1 MEVKVKQKVLI
12 WKKPQKEASYITGG
26 CFLCPPSR
34 CIIKFETKAKQS
46 RKDLL
51 IVNAMLSMQVGYR
64 RGARRLVD
72 LLDGG
77 AVIASTGRGSAGT
90 LAGHATG
97 STTLSAV
104 DLHHDGVGNALELLL
119 LSLVLLLGGGLVLV
133 DPGDSLVDGASEG
146 LLVLSG
152 QLLLN
157 LGVGD
162 GVLERVGVGLEAVLG
177 LDAASLGLILLL
189 VLLGVS
195 KHALDL
201 LLGKAALVVG
211 DDNLVG
217 LAGTLLKGGDVHD
230 SVGVKVEGDLDLRNT
245 TGRRR
250 DAGELEL
257 AHKVVVLRAS
267 ALAFEDL
274 DEDTRLVVGEGGE
287 GLGLLGGDGGVA
299 LDEGGHDTTSGLNAE
314 GERRDVEKKDLVG
327 GLGRSVTREDSG
339 LDGSTVGNS
348 LIGVDGLA
356 GLLAVEEVGD
366 ELLDL
371 GDTSGTTDEDDL
383 VDGGLV
389 DLGVTES
396 ALDGLHGAAEEVL
409 AELLET
415 GTSDG
420 GVEVDTLEER
430 VDLNG
435 GLGGRRESALGA
447 LASSAETTEGAG
459 VGAEVLLVLW
469 KLLVKCSMGRSV
481 RGCNIPCA

>member
-1 MEVKVKQKVLI
+1 
-12 WKKPQKEASYITGG
+12 
-26 CFLCPPSR
+26 
-34 CIIKFETKAKQS
+34 
-46 RKDLL
+46 
-51 IVNAMLSMQVGYR
+51 MQVGYR
-64 RGARRLVD
+64 GGARRLVD
-72 LLDGG
+72 LLDGR
-77 AVIASTGRGSAGT
+77 AVIACTGRGSAGT
-90 LAGHATG
+90 LARHATG

-104 DLHHDGVGNALELLL
+104 DLHHDGVGNTLELLL

-146 LLVLSG
+146 LLVLGG

-162 GVLERVGVGLEAVLG
+162 GVLEGVGVRLEAVLG

-230 SVGVKVEGDLDLRNT
+230 AVGVKVEGNLDLRNT

-250 DAGELEL
+250 NAGELEL
-257 AHKVVVLRAS
+257 AHKVVVLS
-267 ALAFEDL
+267 TGTLTLEDL

-299 LDEGGHDTTSGLNAE
+299 LDEGGHDTTSGLNTE
-314 GERRDVEKKDLVG
+314 GERRDVEKEDL
-327 GLGRSVTREDSG
+327 TRQDSG
-339 LDGSTVGNS
+339 LDGSTVGNG

-356 GLLAVEEVGD
+356 GLLAVEEVGN

-415 GTSDG
+415 GTGDG
-420 GVEVDTLEER
+420 GVEVNSLEER

-447 LASSAETTEGAG
+447 LASGAETTESTS
-459 VGAEVLLVLW
+459 VGAEVLLVLALELVAEVVDETVVEVLTT
-469 KLLVKCSMGRSV
+469 KVSVTGSGLDLEDTLLNGEERHIE
-481 RGCNIPCA
+481 GATP

>member
-1 MEVKVKQKVLI
+1 MIGFAVDSSVFCS
-12 WKKPQKEASYITGG
+12 ASYWKVV
-26 CFLCPPSR
+26 SM
-34 CIIKFETKAKQS
+34 
-46 RKDLL
+46 LL
-51 IVNAMLSMQVGYR
+51 FVSVR
-64 RGARRLVD
+64 VD
-72 LLDGG
+72 GF
-77 AVIASTGRGSAGT
+77 TYF
-90 LAGHATG
+90 
-97 STTLSAV
+97 
-104 DLHHDGVGNALELLL
+104 
-119 LSLVLLLGGGLVLV
+119 LLGCGLVLV
-133 DPGDSLVDGASEG
+133 DPSNGLVDGTGKG
-146 LLVLSG
+146 LLVLSR

-177 LDAASLGLILLL
+177 LNATSLGLILLF
-189 VLLGVS
+189 VLLSVS
-195 KHALDL
+195 QHALDL
-201 LLGKAALVVG
+201 LLGKTALVVG

-217 LAGTLLKGGDVHD
+217 LAGTLLESGDVHD

-257 AHKVVVLRAS
+257 AHEVVVLRAGTFT
-267 ALAFEDL
+267 LEDL
-274 DEDTRLVVGEGGE
+274 DEHTGLVVGEGRE
-287 GLGLLGGDGGVA
+287 GLGLLGGDGGVT
-299 LDEGGHDTTSGLNAE
+299 LDERGHDTTSGLNTE

-327 GLGRSVTREDSG
+327 GLGRGVTRQDSG
-339 LDGSTVGNS
+339 LDGGTVGNG

-371 GDTSGTTDEDDL
+371 GDTGGTTDKDDL

-389 DLGVTES
+389 DLGIAKS

-415 GTSDG
+415 GTGDG

-435 GLGGRRESALGA
+435 GLSGGGKGALGP
-447 LASSAETTEGAG
+447 LASGAETTEGTS
-459 VGAEVLLVLW
+459 VGAQVLLVL
-469 KLLVKCSMGRSV
+469 
-481 RGCNIPCA
+481 